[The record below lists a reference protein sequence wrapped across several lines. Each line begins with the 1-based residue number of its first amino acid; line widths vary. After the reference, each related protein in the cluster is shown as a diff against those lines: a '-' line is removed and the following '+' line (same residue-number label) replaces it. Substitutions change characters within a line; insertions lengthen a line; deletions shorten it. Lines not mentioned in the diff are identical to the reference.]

1 MGAHRYVCV
10 DVLPD
15 DRTKNA
21 SLHTSQRALTIMH
34 VLMSCKSG
42 LLIECFN
49 THFTDIGMLIT
60 MYAFISYKMA
70 LKTKCFI
77 THFTGIRALTTTY
90 VFVLSDGSKGE
101 CFIIHFTNIMV
112 LTTMYA
118 FMLSDGSGE

>member
-1 MGAHRYVCV
+1 
-10 DVLPD
+10 
-15 DRTKNA
+15 
-21 SLHTSQRALTIMH
+21 MH

-60 MYAFISYKMA
+60 MYAFMSYKMA
-70 LKTKCFI
+70 LKTECLI
-77 THFTGIRALTTTY
+77 TFHRYTGTHHY
-90 VFVLSDGSKGE
+90 VCVYVLSDGSKGE